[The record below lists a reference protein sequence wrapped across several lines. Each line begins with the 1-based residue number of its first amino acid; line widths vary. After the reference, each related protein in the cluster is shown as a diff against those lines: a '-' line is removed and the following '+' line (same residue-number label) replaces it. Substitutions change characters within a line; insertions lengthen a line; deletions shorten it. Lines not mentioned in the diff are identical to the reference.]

1 MQAVKKSSKA
11 ALPTLADMPA
21 LAGKTVLVRVDLNVP
36 MAHGKVLDKSRITR
50 LKPTLEFLYKKGARV
65 VVMSHFGRPTEG
77 YDLSLSLAPIADA
90 LSESLDGKPVK
101 FAVDCVGKSTTEAV
115 HALAD
120 GEVLLLENLRFHT
133 GEEKKEKAFA
143 DRLAALGEFYVN
155 DTFSCSHRAHSS
167 IVGLAERLPS
177 FAGFLLAEEVENLE
191 KYLSAPKKPM
201 AAIVGGSK
209 ISTKL
214 DLLQTLITR
223 VEKLFIGGGMANT
236 FLLAKGHSLGKS
248 LVEKNLISIA
258 QEILKK
264 AEAAGCT
271 ILLPTDAAIAESIT
285 SKTCRIAPISQ
296 IGKDEM
302 MLDIG
307 PDTLVQFARE
317 LEGIKTVIWNG
328 PVGAFEHPPFDSG
341 SSTVARMLASLTA
354 QGKISSI
361 AGGGDVNAAIASAG
375 VTEQFT
381 YISTAGGA
389 FLEWVEGKELPGI
402 AALKA

>member
-1 MQAVKKSSKA
+1 M
-11 ALPTLADMPA
+11 
-21 LAGKTVLVRVDLNVP
+21 
-36 MAHGKVLDKSRITR
+36 
-50 LKPTLEFLYKKGARV
+50 
-65 VVMSHFGRPTEG
+65 
-77 YDLSLSLAPIADA
+77 
-90 LSESLDGKPVK
+90 
-101 FAVDCVGKSTTEAV
+101 

-120 GEVLLLENLRFHT
+120 GEVLLLENLRFHPE
-133 GEEKKEKAFA
+133 EEKNEKSFA
-143 DRLAALGEFYVN
+143 DQLASLGNFYVN
-155 DTFSCSHRAHSS
+155 DTFSCSHRAHAS
-167 IVGLAERLPS
+167 IVGLAQRLPS
-177 FAGFLLAEEVENLE
+177 FAGVLLAEEIEHLE
-191 KYLSAPKKPM
+191 KYLTAPKKPM

-214 DLLQTLITR
+214 DLLFTLITR

-236 FLLAKGHSLGKS
+236 FLLTKGISLGKS
-248 LVEKNLISIA
+248 LVEKDLVNTARDIM
-258 QEILKK
+258 KK
-264 AEAAGCT
+264 AEASGCSI
-271 ILLPTDAAIAESIT
+271 ILPVDAAIAETIM
-285 SKTCRIAPISQ
+285 SKTCRIASIKE
-296 IGKDEM
+296 IGKNEM

-354 QGKISSI
+354 QEKISSI

-389 FLEWVEGKELPGI
+389 FLEWLEGKELPGI